1 MPLSA
6 TWTDLEMITG
16 NDGRQIEKDKMSM
29 TSLMHEIWKPI
40 QTNSSTKEDVYDI
53 PYVWNLKTDTKEF
66 IYKTG
71 TDSWNSR
78 TNFQLPK
85 GKGGQNEW

>member
-29 TSLMHEIWKPI
+29 TSLMHEI
-40 QTNSSTKEDVYDI
+40 
-53 PYVWNLKTDTKEF
+53 
-66 IYKTG
+66 
-71 TDSWNSR
+71 
-78 TNFQLPK
+78 
-85 GKGGQNEW
+85 